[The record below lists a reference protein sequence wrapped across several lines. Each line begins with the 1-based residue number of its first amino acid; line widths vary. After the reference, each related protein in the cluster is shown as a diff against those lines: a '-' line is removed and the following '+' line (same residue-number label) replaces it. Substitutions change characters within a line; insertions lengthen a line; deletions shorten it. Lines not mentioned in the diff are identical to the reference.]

1 MKRLTILCLAA
12 LAASLCHQ
20 PSASAQTS
28 AVEKLYADIAKLP
41 ATERQKRLEEGA
53 RKEGKL
59 VLIHTMRGN
68 LSTDHVALFR
78 KRYPFLTVELEG
90 DIGSQDAAE
99 RLYAEETAGRHFT
112 DLINVGLPDLAT
124 LTAKD
129 MLARLPTKAVEA
141 VLPPYRS
148 FIDGEGRWT
157 PW

>member
-41 ATERQKRLEEGA
+41 AAERQKRLEEGA

-59 VLIHTMRGN
+59 VVIHTMRGN
-68 LSTDHVALFR
+68 LSVDHTALFR

-112 DLINVGLPDLAT
+112 DVINVGLPDLAT
-124 LTAKD
+124 LAAKD
-129 MLARLPTKAVEA
+129 MLARFSPRRSARSCRRTKT
-141 VLPPYRS
+141 S
-148 FIDGEGRWT
+148 
-157 PW
+157 